1 MRLGCGHGLLIASI
15 TWSIPALV
23 RCTSQESAGS
33 AQRGARGNRREL
45 SASSDGFCERL
56 NGNLDELYAE
66 QRRLAADIAA
76 IESAALRGGCVP
88 SSGTPMVQILPVH
101 ADSVHRI
108 GSPTRRRANYTL
120 LTVRTSGR
128 PRMATCLL
136 LEGAPASHVLAGR
149 LSIGWLL
156 DRPARHIRHDCL
168 WRQSIAHSRLDVVH
182 DSVHHSSHIRRP
194 IPTFQRPRFL
204 SISSPDFARYHR
216 HPSLIRTMSL
226 RRVTQPSSCH
236 TPQSA
241 WQ

>member
-1 MRLGCGHGLLIASI
+1 MNCMPNSDGSLRISPPSRAPRYGGAASPHRGRR
-15 TWSIPALV
+15 WFRYC
-23 RCTSQESAGS
+23 RCMQTLCIESA
-33 AQRGARGNRREL
+33 AQRGAVPTILCSR
-45 SASSDGFCERL
+45 SAH
-56 NGNLDELYAE
+56 
-66 QRRLAADIAA
+66 LAGLAWPLA
-76 IESAALRGGCVP
+76 
-88 SSGTPMVQILPVH
+88 
-101 ADSVHRI
+101 
-108 GSPTRRRANYTL
+108 
-120 LTVRTSGR
+120 
-128 PRMATCLL
+128 

-156 DRPARHIRHDCL
+156 DRPARHLRHDCL
-168 WRQSIAHSRLDVVH
+168 WRQSIARSRLDVVH
-182 DSVHHSSHIRRP
+182 DSAHHGSHIRRP